1 MERLPRYRTGD
12 PELDAAI
19 AELVTRAGAV
29 EHVDLVFEM
38 IVSALR
44 MARDAAARG
53 DFKIANSALKEMRS
67 AFHVS
72 PPPRGKRKAGIFGSA
87 RTMPED
93 PLYEQARAFAA
104 AMAERDWMVIT
115 GAGPGI
121 MSAGIEGAGTEN
133 SFGVNIRLPF
143 EAATS
148 QFIAD
153 DPKLINFR
161 YFFTRKLAFIKES
174 HGFVA
179 LPGRFGTMD
188 EAFELLTLVQT
199 GKSHP
204 APVVLLEVPGGTYW
218 ASWRRF
224 VEEELMARRLIS
236 PDDMDL
242 VLITDEVDHAVREL
256 EGFYSNYHSIRFV
269 DRALVIRMHRLPA
282 DEELEGLNE
291 DFADIVTTGRIEA
304 TPASSAEIAD
314 NDHVELARI
323 RLRFDRTHWARLR
336 KLIDGDPDGVAPLG
350 PRAVVVADGRVAQE
364 LGQGEPRV
372 ARPLADPAVDDDVVA
387 WAEAGLPLVDGL
399 EVGHRLEGAVVVG
412 RPLPGDAGRA
422 RDVPAPEHA
431 LLGVLGHVRP
441 LAPELLRGADV
452 DHRAALH
459 HVVDDG
465 VL

>member
-12 PELDAAI
+12 AELDAAI

-44 MARDAAARG
+44 MARDGAARG
-53 DFKIANSALKEMRS
+53 DFKIANSALKEMRY
-67 AFHVS
+67 AFHVFA
-72 PPPRGKRKAGIFGSA
+72 PYRGQRKVAIFGSA

-93 PLYEQARAFAA
+93 PLYEQARAFAE

-174 HGFVA
+174 HGFVL
-179 LPGRFGTMD
+179 LPGGFGTMD

-218 ASWRRF
+218 ASWKRF
-224 VEEELMARRLIS
+224 VEDELMVRRLIS
-236 PDDMDL
+236 PNDLDL
-242 VLITDEVDHAVREL
+242 VHITADVDDAVREI

-269 DRALVIRMHRLPA
+269 DRALVIRLHRLPSE
-282 DEELEGLNE
+282 EELERLNE
-291 DFADIVTTGRIEA
+291 DFADIVTSGRIE
-304 TPASSAEIAD
+304 PAQPSPAEIAD
-314 NDHVELARI
+314 RDHVELARL

-336 KLIDGDPDGVAPLG
+336 KLIDAVNHPSRTDGASRPAPAPSDRPDTVSGDATAPASGVAG
-350 PRAVVVADGRVAQE
+350 
-364 LGQGEPRV
+364 
-372 ARPLADPAVDDDVVA
+372 
-387 WAEAGLPLVDGL
+387 
-399 EVGHRLEGAVVVG
+399 
-412 RPLPGDAGRA
+412 PLPA
-422 RDVPAPEHA
+422 
-431 LLGVLGHVRP
+431 
-441 LAPELLRGADV
+441 AD
-452 DHRAALH
+452 H
-459 HVVDDG
+459 
-465 VL
+465 

>member
-19 AELVTRAGAV
+19 AELVTRAGTTG
-29 EHVDLVFEM
+29 HVDLVFEM

-44 MARDAAARG
+44 MARDGAARG
-53 DFKIANSALKEMRS
+53 DFKIANSALKEMRY
-67 AFHVS
+67 AFHVFS
-72 PPPRGKRKAGIFGSA
+72 PYRGQRKVAIFGSA

-174 HGFVA
+174 HGFVL
-179 LPGRFGTMD
+179 LPGGFGTMD

-204 APVVLLEVPGGTYW
+204 APVVLLEVPDGTYW
-218 ASWRRF
+218 ASWKRF
-224 VEEELMARRLIS
+224 VEDELMARRLIS
-236 PDDMDL
+236 PDDLDL
-242 VLITDEVDHAVREL
+242 VHITDDVDDAVREI

-269 DRALVIRMHRLPA
+269 DRALIIRMRQLPS
-282 DEELEGLNE
+282 DEELERLNE
-291 DFADIVTTGRIEA
+291 DFADIVTSGRIEA
-304 TPASSAEIAD
+304 AQASPAETSD
-314 NDHVELARI
+314 HDHVDLARI
-323 RLRFDRTHWARLR
+323 RFRFDRTHWARLR
-336 KLIDGDPDGVAPLG
+336 ELINAINHPAATG
-350 PRAVVVADGRVAQE
+350 PPSVR
-364 LGQGEPRV
+364 
-372 ARPLADPAVDDDVVA
+372 PAVSNEPDRVS
-387 WAEAGLPLVDGL
+387 
-399 EVGHRLEGAVVVG
+399 
-412 RPLPGDAGRA
+412 GDAPHG
-422 RDVPAPEHA
+422 
-431 LLGVLGHVRP
+431 
-441 LAPELLRGADV
+441 
-452 DHRAALH
+452 
-459 HVVDDG
+459 
-465 VL
+465 

>member
-1 MERLPRYRTGD
+1 MPVTEAAYSPNMERLPRYRTGD
-12 PELDAAI
+12 AELDAAV
-19 AELVTRAGAV
+19 AELVTRAGATG
-29 EHVDLVFEM
+29 HVDLVFEM

-44 MARDAAARG
+44 MARDGAARG
-53 DFKIANSALKEMRS
+53 DFKIANSALKEMRY
-67 AFHVS
+67 AFHVFS
-72 PPPRGKRKAGIFGSA
+72 PYRGQRKVAIFGSA

-104 AMAERDWMVIT
+104 AMAERDWMIIT

-121 MSAGIEGAGTEN
+121 MSAGIEGAGI
-133 SFGVNIRLPF
+133 NIRLPF
-143 EAATS
+143 EQGAS
-148 QFIAD
+148 EFIAG
-153 DPKLINFR
+153 DPKLVEMK
-161 YFFTRKLAFIKES
+161 YFFTRKLMLMKES
-174 HGFVA
+174 DGFIV
-179 LPGRFGTMD
+179 LPGGFGTLD

-242 VLITDEVDHAVREL
+242 VLITDEVDQAVREL

-336 KLIDGDPDGVAPLG
+336 KLIDGLNHPAGTEGASRPAPALS
-350 PRAVVVADGRVAQE
+350 
-364 LGQGEPRV
+364 GEPDTV
-372 ARPLADPAVDDDVVA
+372 SGN
-387 WAEAGLPLVDGL
+387 AGPNSPGL
-399 EVGHRLEGAVVVG
+399 
-412 RPLPGDAGRA
+412 D
-422 RDVPAPEHA
+422 
-431 LLGVLGHVRP
+431 
-441 LAPELLRGADV
+441 
-452 DHRAALH
+452 
-459 HVVDDG
+459 
-465 VL
+465 